1 MELSS
6 DIFNEVVQSLEKHE
20 ESLRIKKLIFCTC
33 RKYWENDVTILNSL
47 PLKDLIN
54 ELIQLKQTNE
64 QLTFSIYKL
73 VKTLNRP
80 KIYANV
86 ATVVIEQVSK
96 LYSFSSAYD
105 TQLISVNGSA
115 YPPASGEFAPSN
127 SSGNIIEQI
136 AINIENHPD
145 VARAKKLLYAACKN
159 EWQNE
164 IGAIDSY
171 GMVRMIT
178 EINQQNSTLSN
189 VKKNLYKIVDNI
201 NKKNVYLAVADFII
215 SQFECLYEVDV
226 DYEEQEEDEREEGTQ
241 LKLVKSQ
248 IVHLENSYQNGRNSQ
263 KSNVVTSIIDIS
275 DPQPVTELH
284 YAEPAPVAPVSER
297 KTYDPFELR
306 LEIIQFS
313 NPLRAKILL
322 FSIVFHPWDKSG
334 QDWSMLRSVTL
345 EDLLE
350 QVIHSGKSIKEVE
363 NKLQEIAKIKTD
375 ADVEANIQAACTLIQ
390 ALQKVM

>member
-6 DIFNEVVQSLEKHE
+6 DIFNEVVQSLETHE

-33 RKYWENDVTILNSL
+33 RKYWENDATILNSL

-54 ELIQLKQTNE
+54 ELIQIKTTNE

-86 ATVVIEQVSK
+86 ATIVIEQVSK

-105 TQLISVNGSA
+105 TQLISVA
-115 YPPASGEFAPSN
+115 GEPQPRKSQEMEMADSQ
-127 SSGNIIEQI
+127 SLIAQI
-136 AINIENHPD
+136 ASNIENHPD
-145 VARAKKLLYAACKN
+145 AARAKKLLYAACKN

-164 IGAIDSY
+164 ICAIDNY
-171 GMVRMIT
+171 GMKRMIS
-178 EINQQNSTLSN
+178 EINQNHSTLGS
-189 VKKNLYKIVDNI
+189 VKKTFYKIVDNI
-201 NKKNVYLAVADFII
+201 NKKNIYVGVADFII
-215 SQFECLYEVDV
+215 SQFECLYEIAL
-226 DYEEQEEDEREEGTQ
+226 DYEAQEEDDNIGGTE
-241 LKLVKSQ
+241 LKLIKTQ
-248 IVHLENSYQNGRNSQ
+248 IVHLENSYQNGSKNH
-263 KSNVVTSIIDIS
+263 KSSVTTSIIDLAE
-275 DPQPVTELH
+275 PQLVTELH
-284 YAEPAPVAPVSER
+284 YAEPAPVKPVASL
-297 KTYDPFELR
+297 KNYDPFDLR

-322 FSIVFHPWDKSG
+322 FSIVFHPWGNG

-350 QVIHSGKSIKEVE
+350 QVIHSGKSIKEIE
-363 NKLQEIAKIKTD
+363 HRLQEMAKMKTD
-375 ADVEANIQAACTLIQ
+375 PDVEANVQAACSLVQ
-390 ALQKVM
+390 VLQKVM